1 MRRIAKRRALVAL
14 GIALV
19 GILIA
24 IAAFAGSARGSHAAL
39 RGAMTP
45 GVGAHPKAAY
55 IGKASAQPGIT
66 VFGCQTRPITAA
78 PASSCYG
85 PDQIQRAY
93 GIKSF
98 LDKGQNGAGRTIVII
113 DAFGSP
119 TINDDLALFD
129 SAFNLPTPNFTT
141 IDMPGLAPFD
151 PTNADQVGWSGE
163 TSLDV
168 EWAHA
173 VAPGAN
179 IVLVVAKSDNDSDI
193 LDATQYVLDHNLGDV
208 LSQSYG
214 EGEVCMDPALVA
226 RQHKIFDGL
235 SAKGVTLFASSGDNG
250 AGQPSCDGSGGL
262 FKSAST
268 PASDPDVTG
277 VGGTQLNA
285 SQVVITNGVITDPG
299 GTYIGETAWNEGVGS
314 ASGGGFSVLYKQP
327 DFQAPVVKDSNMR
340 AVPDVAYNA
349 AVQGG
354 VIGFW
359 GVPFGLGAAFRFG
372 GTSAGSPQWAGL
384 TAITDQVAGG
394 RVGNINKTLYK
405 LGKKNQGA
413 YFHDVTTGDNSVAA
427 DPTTPGTPITG
438 FSATAGFDE
447 VTGWGSPI
455 AGALLPAIAKPGNG

>member
-14 GIALV
+14 GVALV

-24 IAAFAGSARGSHAAL
+24 VAAFAGSARGNHTAL

-45 GVGAHPKAAY
+45 AVGAHPRWAY
-55 IGKASAQPGIT
+55 IGNVSTQPSLT
-66 VFGCQTRPITAA
+66 VFGCQTRPITS
-78 PASSCYG
+78 PLSSCYG

-98 LDKGQNGAGRTIVII
+98 LDNGQNGAGRTIVII

-119 TINDDLALFD
+119 TITGDLALFD
-129 SAFNLPTPNFTT
+129 SAFALPAPNFTR
-141 IDMPGLAPFD
+141 IDMPGLPPFD
-151 PTNADQVGWSGE
+151 PTNADQVGWSAE

-208 LSQSYG
+208 VSQSYG
-214 EGEVCMDPALVA
+214 EGEQCMDPALVA

-285 SQVVITNGVITDPG
+285 SQVVITGGAITNPG
-299 GTYIGETAWNEGVGS
+299 GTYIGETTWNEGVGS
-314 ASGGGFSVLYKQP
+314 ASGGGFSVLYKRP
-327 DFQAPVVKDSNMR
+327 DFQAPVVKNSNMR

-354 VIGFW
+354 VIAFW
-359 GVPFGLGAAFRFG
+359 GVPLGLGAAFRFG

-384 TAITDQVAGG
+384 IAITDQLAGG

-405 LGKKNQGA
+405 LGNKSQGT
-413 YFHDVTTGDNSVAA
+413 YFHDVTVGDNSVAA

-447 VTGWGSPI
+447 ATGWGSPV
-455 AGALLPAIAKPGNG
+455 AEALLPAIAKPGNG

>member
-14 GIALV
+14 GVALV

-24 IAAFAGSARGSHAAL
+24 VAAFAGSAGGNHTAV

-45 GVGAHPKAAY
+45 AVGAHPKWAY
-55 IGKASAQPGIT
+55 IGNASPQPNLT
-66 VFGCQTRPITAA
+66 VFSCQTRPITAA

-98 LDKGQNGAGRTIVII
+98 LDNGQNGAGRTIVII
-113 DAFGSP
+113 DVFGSP
-119 TINDDLALFD
+119 TITDDLALFD
-129 SAFNLPTPNFTT
+129 SAFDLPTPNFTR

-151 PTNADQVGWSGE
+151 PTNADQVGWSAE

-214 EGEVCMDPALVA
+214 EGEVCLDPALVA
-226 RQHKIFDGL
+226 RQHEIFDGL

-285 SQVVITNGVITDPG
+285 SQVVISGGVITNPG
-299 GTYIGETAWNEGVGS
+299 GTYIGETTWNEGVGS
-314 ASGGGFSVLYKQP
+314 ASGGGFSVLYKRP
-327 DFQAPVVKDSNMR
+327 DFQAPVVKNSNMR

-354 VIGFW
+354 VIAFW
-359 GVPFGLGAAFRFG
+359 GVPFGPGAAFRFG
-372 GTSAGSPQWAGL
+372 GTSAGSPQWAG
-384 TAITDQVAGG
+384 
-394 RVGNINKTLYK
+394 
-405 LGKKNQGA
+405 
-413 YFHDVTTGDNSVAA
+413 
-427 DPTTPGTPITG
+427 
-438 FSATAGFDE
+438 
-447 VTGWGSPI
+447 
-455 AGALLPAIAKPGNG
+455 

>member
-1 MRRIAKRRALVAL
+1 V
-14 GIALV
+14 
-19 GILIA
+19 
-24 IAAFAGSARGSHAAL
+24 
-39 RGAMTP
+39 
-45 GVGAHPKAAY
+45 Y
-55 IGKASAQPGIT
+55 IGNAAAQPALS
-66 VFGCQTRPITAA
+66 VFGCQTRPITS
-78 PASSCYG
+78 PLSSCYG

-98 LDKGQNGAGRTIVII
+98 LDNGQNGAGRTIVII
-113 DAFGSP
+113 DAYGSP

-129 SAFNLPTPNFTT
+129 SAFNLPAPNFTT
-141 IDMPGLAPFD
+141 INMPGLAPFD
-151 PTNADQVGWSGE
+151 PNDANQVGWSAE

-179 IVLVVAKSDNDSDI
+179 IVLVAAKSNNDSDI

-208 LSQSYG
+208 VSQSYG
-214 EGEVCMDPALVA
+214 EGEVCMDPALLA
-226 RQHKIFDGL
+226 RQHQIFDGL

-250 AGQPSCDGSGGL
+250 AGQPNCDGSAGL

-285 SQVVITNGVITDPG
+285 SQVVITGGVITDPG

-314 ASGGGFSVLYKQP
+314 ASGGGFSVLFKRP
-327 DFQAPVVKDSNMR
+327 DFQASTVKDSNMR

-354 VIGFW
+354 VIAFW
-359 GVPFGLGAAFRFG
+359 GVPLGLGAAFRFG

-384 TAITDQVAGG
+384 TAITDQLAGG

-405 LGKKNQGA
+405 LGKKNQGT

-427 DPTTPGTPITG
+427 DPGTPGTPITG
-438 FSATAGFDE
+438 FSATGGFDE